1 MSLTKKA
8 FLLLIVIVFNLIY
21 SQSAW
26 AQKKV
31 TPVKKSPVKMAL
43 EKALPA
49 NVNPKVAPKVVM
61 SKVNPVL
68 TAPLVPAATSQ
79 TPAKATSVVTAT
91 VKKVVAKTSS
101 AFELGTSYNMWN
113 ERLVVSSGAVTT
125 EGFANYAGFGINL
138 EKNWT
143 TGRWFR
149 GVTLG
154 YAFGKTSSG
163 GFDTTPTFAD
173 GINRSW
179 QATQASVFSLYRFDT
194 TFSGGVGLLV
204 RQRDAD
210 WIPKDLTLTV
220 KPSANTQVAGQLLMR
235 WQVIRRVAF
244 LQGYTFLNFD
254 GSTMWTWA
262 AQFSL

>member
-8 FLLLIVIVFNLIY
+8 FLLLVIIVLNLIF

-49 NVNPKVAPKVVM
+49 KVKPKIAPQVVVP
-61 SKVNPVL
+61 KANPVL
-68 TAPLVPAATSQ
+68 TAPAAPAAASQ
-79 TPAKATSVVTAT
+79 STAAGTPVATAT
-91 VKKVVAKTSS
+91 IKKAISKTSS
-101 AFELGTSYNMWN
+101 SFELGTSYNMWN
-113 ERLVVSSGAVTT
+113 ERLVVSNGAVTT

-143 TGRWFR
+143 KGRWFR
-149 GVTLG
+149 GASLG
-154 YAFGKTSSG
+154 YAFGKASSG
-163 GFDTTPTFAD
+163 GFDTTPTFTD

-179 QATQASVFSLYRFDT
+179 QSTQGSVFSLYRFDT